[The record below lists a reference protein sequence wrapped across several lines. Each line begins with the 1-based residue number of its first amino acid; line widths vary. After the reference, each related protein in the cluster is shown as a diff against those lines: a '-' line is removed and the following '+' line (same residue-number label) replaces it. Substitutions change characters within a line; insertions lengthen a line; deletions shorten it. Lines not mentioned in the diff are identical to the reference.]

1 MAIKCGKVQLP
12 HRTMGRQASRQADR
26 QTAEQD
32 AASYAIKIIK
42 KYKNESGKLTR
53 KLLLVSSS
61 LLLFSSWKKLK
72 ILVGVTRN

>member
-26 QTAEQD
+26 QTAGQD